1 MTGEPLT
8 IIEAED
14 VEVVVEWVNQFT
26 ASKEANR
33 ELLIQIK
40 EMNAANNN
48 RLLLNWLVEKG
59 FIKTEVYEDP
69 DIPGYRD
76 FHFGVKSTLR
86 ISQRRINEEVEP

>member
-8 IIEAED
+8 IIDAED
-14 VEVVVEWVNQFT
+14 VEVAVERVKQFT
-26 ASKEANR
+26 ASKGVNR
-33 ELLIQIK
+33 ELLNQIK
-40 EMNAANNN
+40 EMNARDNN

-69 DIPGYRD
+69 DFPGLLD

-86 ISQRRINEEVEP
+86 LSQRRINEEVEP